1 MNSSAFTQTDVNEVN
16 DAIQIV
22 RHYGNNSNV
31 SSRRVIILP
40 ITNIVYPY
48 IEGPFGAYDS
58 SENHIEIWTICIE
71 IDRTSHMRNVVRLD
85 YRRYLDAEDV
95 LHKINN
101 CLY

>member
-16 DAIQIV
+16 DTIQIV

-31 SSRRVIILP
+31 RSRRIVIVP
-40 ITNIVYPY
+40 IANIVYPY

-58 SENHIEIWTICIE
+58 NENPIEIWTLCIE
-71 IDRTSHMRNVVRLD
+71 IDRPSHMRNVVRLD
-85 YRRYLDAEDV
+85 YRTYLDAEAV